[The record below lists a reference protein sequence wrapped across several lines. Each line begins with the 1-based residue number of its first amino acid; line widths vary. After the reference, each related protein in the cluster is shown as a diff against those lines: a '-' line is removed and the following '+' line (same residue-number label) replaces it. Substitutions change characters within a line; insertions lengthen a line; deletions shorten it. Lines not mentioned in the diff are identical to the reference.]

1 MPNFGIWTNGLF
13 GTSSNVPPAPGQGG
27 SRRYEGGSI
36 VDGTK
41 PNCTSTTSTSTNINS
56 SKTLHGVITSALWT
70 IARTPAL
77 VEAIDREED
86 RYRGTKQLSSVLR
99 ALRHPVVLT
108 NSSRWRDATENA
120 DAYLAASNMSLYDS
134 MEPMDAIRG
143 IAGLCGDSE
152 VVFKEAV
159 EATYKTLV
167 TCIAKRCLYREEMS
181 LEREEQLRCTRKT
194 AQLTV
199 DSRATPS
206 STTRCYPCKAC
217 GRKVAAKVSAFSL
230 KTLVGCTSCSTWLP
244 VPNPLLCCRPF
255 PRVTRTW
262 RLMLVLLL

>member
-1 MPNFGIWTNGLF
+1 MRMETNMRQNKNGTPGATSSARRVYIGGDNLGRVVGGQGPYERMPNFGIWTNGLF
-13 GTSSNVPPAPGQGG
+13 GTSSNVPPALSQSG
-27 SRRYEGGSI
+27 SRRYEDDSI
-36 VDGTK
+36 VVGTK
-41 PNCTSTTSTSTNINS
+41 PNYTNTTNTS

-77 VEAIDREED
+77 VEAIDCEED

-99 ALRHPVVLT
+99 ALRHPAVLT

-143 IAGLCGDSE
+143 IAGLCGDSG
-152 VVFKEAV
+152 VVLKEAV

-167 TCIAKRCLYREEMS
+167 TCTAKRCSYREEMS
-181 LEREEQLRCTRKT
+181 LEREEHLRCTRKT

-217 GRKVAAKVSAFSL
+217 GRKVAAKVGAFSL
-230 KTLVGCTSCSTWLP
+230 
-244 VPNPLLCCRPF
+244 
-255 PRVTRTW
+255 
-262 RLMLVLLL
+262 